1 MQLGFILGT
10 FGSALANLPDVLPP
24 RYLMIGGALGGA
36 AANAARGV
44 HAMGRL
50 RALPEA
56 RRLAHGRR

>member
-1 MQLGFILGT
+1 VGT

-36 AANAARGV
+36 AANAALGV
-44 HAMGRL
+44 YAMGRL

-56 RRLAHGRR
+56 RRLAHRRR